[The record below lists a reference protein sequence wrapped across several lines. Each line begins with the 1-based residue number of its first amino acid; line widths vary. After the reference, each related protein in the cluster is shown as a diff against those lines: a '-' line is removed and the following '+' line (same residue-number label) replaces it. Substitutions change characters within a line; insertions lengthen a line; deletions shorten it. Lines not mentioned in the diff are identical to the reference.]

1 MNREDIIRGALS
13 RILEGTILFGKVKE
27 EINTFLEKY
36 RVGEWLSLNQMGMI
50 HEILLSG
57 ERNTVIK
64 QLDEYRKLQLKRASE
79 RDKWQREV
87 NGKRAIDYFYELVDG
102 LLDRHIR
109 LINRELEKEF
119 GFTIDNTYY
128 PIIYQTLVRSFD
140 YMFNTCLRI
149 LKKREVCH
157 V

>member
-1 MNREDIIRGALS
+1 MNREDVIRGAFS
-13 RILEGTILFGKVKE
+13 YMLEGPILFGKVKE
-27 EINTFLEKY
+27 EIDTFLEKY
-36 RVGEWLSLNQMGMI
+36 RVGEWLSLNQVGMI

-64 QLDEYRKLQLKRASE
+64 RLDEYRKLQLKRTSE
-79 RDKWQREV
+79 KDKWQREV

-128 PIIYQTLVRSFD
+128 PIIYQALIRSFD
-140 YMFNTCLRI
+140 HIFNTCLRI
-149 LKKREVCH
+149 LKKGEACYV
-157 V
+157 